1 MTYIPAF
8 ERYPPAILRAF
19 GRIERAR
26 GAIEAAFLLPAQ
38 EEILR
43 RDAKVGSIHYSNLIE
58 GNELSRLEALR
69 AVEHE
74 LPPDDRAKLELVNYV
89 AALDFIGGV
98 YREGTIEYSSDFL
111 KRLHGILTKG
121 LGREDSRFKR
131 RHEGEWRDGVVA
143 VGDAIAVFHVA
154 PDPDEVPALMDDRME
169 WLERKRDNADYP
181 APILAGVA
189 HFEVSEV
196 HPFADYNGR
205 AARLLAIA
213 VLRRE
218 EFVER
223 PLFSPERYYAE
234 DRDAYLAALRA
245 IKETRHLDEWLTY
258 YVTGLAVEFERL
270 AAKVRDLNAVTQALP
285 LPLQLSALQ
294 ERAIAALTVDG
305 RQALTLGEFAELAS
319 TSARTA
325 SRELNALAKAGVLRA
340 FGKTRDRRFA
350 LAVRRPHVG
359 RPRAWSD
366 ERVTSELSRLVE
378 QLGTWPR
385 YRDFE
390 EAEMLPLYAAIA
402 RTGGLA
408 AWRRRIETDT
418 PGSVG

>member
-1 MTYIPAF
+1 M
-8 ERYPPAILRAF
+8 
-19 GRIERAR
+19 ERAR
-26 GAIEAAFLLPAQ
+26 GAIEAAQLLPAQ

-58 GNELSRLEALR
+58 GNELSRVEALR

-89 AALDFIGGV
+89 AALDFIGEKH
-98 YREGTIEYSSDFL
+98 RDGTIEYSSAFL

-121 LGREDSRFKR
+121 LGREATRFKP
-131 RHEGEWRDGVVA
+131 RHEGEWRDGVAA

-154 PDPDEVPALMDDRME
+154 PNPADVPDLMDERMD
-169 WLERKRDNADYP
+169 WLARKRENPDYP

-189 HFEVSEV
+189 HFEVAEV

-205 AARLLAIA
+205 TARLLAIA
-213 VLRRE
+213 VLYRE
-218 EFVER
+218 GFVER

-234 DRDAYLAALRA
+234 DRDAYFGALRA

-258 YVTGLAVEFERL
+258 FVTGLAVEFERV

-285 LPLQLSALQ
+285 LPLQLSAVQ
-294 ERAIAALTVDG
+294 ERAIAALTVD
-305 RQALTLGEFAELAS
+305 RRRALTVAEFAELAS
-319 TSARTA
+319 TSVRTA
-325 SRELNALAKAGVLRA
+325 SRELNALAEAGVLRA

-350 LAVRRPHVG
+350 LALRRASGVG
-359 RPRAWSD
+359 RPRVWSD
-366 ERVTSELSRLVE
+366 ERVATELSQFAE
-378 QLGTWPR
+378 QLGAWPR

-390 EAEMLPLYAAIA
+390 EAKMLPLYAAIA
-402 RTGGLA
+402 RTYGLKG
-408 AWRRRIETDT
+408 WRRRIETQTMNSRD
-418 PGSVG
+418 SR

>member
-26 GAIEAAFLLPAQ
+26 GSIEAAFLLPAQ

-223 PLFSPERYYAE
+223 PLFSLERYYAE

-319 TSARTA
+319 TSA
-325 SRELNALAKAGVLRA
+325 
-340 FGKTRDRRFA
+340 
-350 LAVRRPHVG
+350 
-359 RPRAWSD
+359 
-366 ERVTSELSRLVE
+366 
-378 QLGTWPR
+378 
-385 YRDFE
+385 
-390 EAEMLPLYAAIA
+390 
-402 RTGGLA
+402 
-408 AWRRRIETDT
+408 
-418 PGSVG
+418 